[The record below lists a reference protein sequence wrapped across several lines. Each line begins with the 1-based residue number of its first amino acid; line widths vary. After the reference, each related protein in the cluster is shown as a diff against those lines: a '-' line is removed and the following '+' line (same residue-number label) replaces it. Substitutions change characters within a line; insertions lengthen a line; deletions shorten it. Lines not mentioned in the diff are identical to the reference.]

1 MASHVVNL
9 HWLNADAKEDHRVRL
24 TTEGSS
30 SKSVDCVIEQFDR
43 AIWSMHGD
51 SIAISAQQD
60 LSRVR
65 EKLTERQSD
74 VLSLVEQHWMLTDRP
89 IEPSDVAQLMVK
101 ELGDNARQK
110 ALQVLDALAN
120 KRLLEKRIRTD
131 RSRGKVVSF
140 QPLKGQLPESWGSA

>member
-9 HWLNADAKEDHRVRL
+9 HWLNPDAKEDQRIRL
-24 TTEGSS
+24 TTEGRSC
-30 SKSVDCVIEQFDR
+30 KSVDCVIEQVDR
-43 AIWSMHGD
+43 AIWSMHGY
-51 SIAISAQQD
+51 SSAISAQQD

-65 EKLTERQSD
+65 AKLTERQSD

-89 IEPSDVAQLMVK
+89 IEPGEVAEQLAK

-120 KRLLEKRIRTD
+120 KRLVEKRIRTD

-140 QPLKGQLPESWGSA
+140 EPLKGQLPESWGSA